1 MKKTTMAMAALVLA
15 LTGGA
20 AYAEGSDSGGGG
32 GGGDSGDNSMSVLTG
47 ESYAAF
53 EAARTGKPHVEVT
66 IAGNAKKPEPVM
78 TDELS
83 ERYARTNP
91 FREDTA

>member
-1 MKKTTMAMAALVLA
+1 MNKTTIAMAALLFALA
-15 LTGGA
+15 GGVA
-20 AYAEGSDSGGGG
+20 HAEGSDSGGGSG
-32 GGGDSGDNSMSVLTG
+32 GSDSGDNSMSILTG
-47 ESYAAF
+47 DSYAAF
-53 EAARTGKPHVEVT
+53 EAARTGKPHVDVN
-66 IAGNAKKPEPVM
+66 IAGRQAPVM

>member
-1 MKKTTMAMAALVLA
+1 MNKLMAVTAALVLTLA
-15 LTGGA
+15 AGS
-20 AYAEGSDSGGGG
+20 AYAEGSDSGGGS

-53 EAARTGKPHVEVT
+53 EAARTGTPHVEVT
-66 IAGNAKKPEPVM
+66 IAGKSEESAPVM
-78 TDELS
+78 VDELS